1 MIGNDKLVQAARNTV
16 RYCNMGRTRY
26 APMWDLQ
33 KSLHTLIADNRSPDI
48 FLINEHDHVY
58 TLGKSGDPNHLL
70 ADAQELK
77 NSGAEFY
84 PIDRGG
90 DITYHGPG
98 QIVGYPILNLERFK
112 KDIHWYLRQLEE
124 VIIRTL
130 NYFDISGK
138 RSGGETGV
146 WIGEEKIAALGI
158 KVSRWVTMHGFA
170 FNIHPDLSYFE
181 RIIPCGIFHKGV
193 TSMTEVLK
201 EDISL
206 DRVIPVLVREFESVF
221 NVTLLPTEAA
231 EIESLAVPH
240 SVGQTV

>member
-1 MIGNDKLVQAARNTV
+1 MGIDRHTV
-16 RYCNMGRTRY
+16 RYANMGRTRY

-33 KSLHTLIADNRSPDI
+33 KSLHASVADSRSPDI
-48 FLINEHDHVY
+48 FLINEHEHVY

-77 NSGAEFY
+77 NTGAEFY

-124 VIIRTL
+124 VIIQTL
-130 NYFDISGK
+130 KYFDISGK
-138 RSGGETGV
+138 RSSGETGV
-146 WIGEEKIAALGI
+146 WVGEEKIAALGI

-170 FNIHPDLSYFE
+170 FNVHPDLSYFG

-206 DRVIPVLVREFESVF
+206 DRVVPVLAKEFEMVF
-221 NVTLLPTEAA
+221 NVTLLPVEVA